1 MTLPDFLYQGSLGEI
16 RFVGSRIDLYFVI
29 SASTD
34 GKSAEQ
40 IAELYPT
47 LPIAVIRQ
55 AIEFYRANPADVGA
69 YVRGV
74 QAEIDHLEA
83 TIPRVNLDRL
93 RERAARKA
101 ALAPPTGESG

>member
-29 SASTD
+29 SAYKD
-34 GKSAEQ
+34 GKPAEQ
-40 IAELYPT
+40 IAEQYPT
-47 LPIAVIRQ
+47 LPIAVIGR
-55 AIEFYRANPADVGA
+55 AVEFYRQNTAAVDV

-83 TIPRVNLDRL
+83 TSPRVDLDRL

-101 ALAPPTGESG
+101 ALVPPNVEG